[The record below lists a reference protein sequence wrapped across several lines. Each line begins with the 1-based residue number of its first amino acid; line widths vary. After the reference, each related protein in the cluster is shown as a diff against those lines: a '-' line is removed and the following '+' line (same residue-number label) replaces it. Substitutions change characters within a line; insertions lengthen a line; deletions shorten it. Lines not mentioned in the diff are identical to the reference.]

1 MQRRVYKRKTKMR
14 SIVGLHS
21 VAETVELN
29 RDLLVV
35 WRHNR
40 VFFAKC
46 RKFAIE
52 KENYMQ
58 LFLKISHCVV

>member
-1 MQRRVYKRKTKMR
+1 MR